1 MQETV
6 PAMTFDYD
14 LGEEDVNPT
23 DFMFP
28 EFGRRLRRSPQEEI
42 FDAEAVKRLEEE
54 WSARQRR
61 RRRSLL
67 PGDENHV
74 HGHGHGAGAVK
85 SCSILGVQYE
95 LGEVIGEYI
104 MVGLDGRGSW
114 LGGGGAE

>member
-14 LGEEDVNPT
+14 LEEEDIDPT

-28 EFGRRLRRSPQEEI
+28 GFGRRLRRSLQEDV

-67 PGDENHV
+67 PGDVNHV

-95 LGEVIGEYI
+95 LGEVIGEYL
-104 MVGLDGRGSW
+104 MVGWTGWGSRK
-114 LGGGGAE
+114 GAG